1 VGISAGRLGNASD
14 ALESGPSL
22 VWHLAPLN
30 LERGDIFAM
39 IDRAVWRPIQGL
51 GELAAPL
58 RTARSD
64 GVFRWGHL
72 GKPCAVSG

>member
-1 VGISAGRLGNASD
+1 
-14 ALESGPSL
+14 
-22 VWHLAPLN
+22 
-30 LERGDIFAM
+30 M

-64 GVFRWGHL
+64 GVFRWGTSEDH
-72 GKPCAVSG
+72 AQFRVSGGKLRLPQQSHAGF